1 MFSIQ
6 RLRRGL
12 LGYLIPFAPHAFVT
26 QRQVR
31 SSKLPSHLVFLQILM
46 DTTPTPAVPL
56 TSPDLDSASF
66 FRSLEVELQDLTKN
80 LTERLLTLY
89 AQ

>member
-1 MFSIQ
+1 MLNESETRMI
-6 RLRRGL
+6 GI
-12 LGYLIPFAPHAFVT
+12 YLIPFAPHAFVS
-26 QRQVR
+26 QRQIR

-56 TSPDLDSASF
+56 ASPDLNSTSF
-66 FRSLEVELQDLTKN
+66 FCGFEVELQNLTKN
-80 LTERLLTLY
+80 LAKRLHTLY